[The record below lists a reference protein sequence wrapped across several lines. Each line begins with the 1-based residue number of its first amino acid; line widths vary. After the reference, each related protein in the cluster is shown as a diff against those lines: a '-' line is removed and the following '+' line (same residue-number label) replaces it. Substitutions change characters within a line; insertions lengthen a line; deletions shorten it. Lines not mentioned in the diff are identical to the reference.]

1 MIFSPPAFSPP
12 ISENLK
18 GSEFDDDQLMRE
30 EAKKAVEYET
40 NLVGFEIERL
50 KNGCKTKV
58 EGLRRVKMEVKEEL
72 SKIREKYDQ
81 VQQQVG
87 FNEGKAEFLAR
98 ENEVLNTTN
107 IKLQN

>member
-1 MIFSPPAFSPP
+1 MIFSPPALSPP

-18 GSEFDDDQLMRE
+18 GSEFDDDQLRE

-40 NLVGFEIERL
+40 NLVGFQIERL
-50 KNGCKTKV
+50 KHGCKTKV
-58 EGLRRVKMEVKEEL
+58 KALRRVKMEVKEEL
-72 SKIREKYDQ
+72 SEIREKYDQ

-87 FNEGKAEFLAR
+87 FNEGKLEILAR